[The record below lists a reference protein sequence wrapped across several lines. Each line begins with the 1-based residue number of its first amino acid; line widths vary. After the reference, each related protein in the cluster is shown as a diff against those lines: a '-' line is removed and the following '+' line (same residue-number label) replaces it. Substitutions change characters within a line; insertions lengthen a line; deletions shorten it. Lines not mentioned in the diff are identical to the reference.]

1 MLLFTKCLLTL
12 QSSYNDEP
20 SPVWGAG
27 YGVDGQKFT
36 TKQEF
41 CFKRCKGEIDAEAS
55 FTLEAPAK

>member
-1 MLLFTKCLLTL
+1 MEKTL